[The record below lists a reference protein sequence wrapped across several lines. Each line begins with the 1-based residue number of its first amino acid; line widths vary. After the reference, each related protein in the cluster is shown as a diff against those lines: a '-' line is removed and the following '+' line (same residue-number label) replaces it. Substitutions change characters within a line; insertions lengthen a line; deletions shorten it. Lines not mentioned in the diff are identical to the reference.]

1 MTSDSGSAPTLAF
14 TTGSGSGDS
23 RIAGIGGIRIEGE
36 WLAANAGRGVAG
48 CVSSERAL
56 ATTPSVGGVS
66 CAETGV
72 LESRTEAA
80 TGMVI
85 GDFFG
90 TGDRAFADFLIFE
103 ELPTASRTTSTG
115 RGVETTGTGSGVGVT
130 GGDFAFATDFLRAA
144 TIAGLGVETGT
155 TGGTTGSAAATAGT
169 ADFFGVVLA
178 TDAGVW
184 VGETGEADVPRRG
197 FAAGVAITGGGVGGE
212 FFGACEGEAGEDA
225 TEGGEVGL
233 GGFFTCAKSET
244 GRVRRAMGFARM
256 NRRLVAT
263 HRTAMPNGVTLAGK
277 KLGVLLSG
285 SPDLPPFLHGVRF
298 AAAALA
304 AGCDVYLYCIDD
316 AVPGVGHPE
325 LQQLR
330 PLGLKLYGCAYG
342 AHRRGVPLDDRAT
355 FGGLT
360 VVSDLVAGTDR
371 FISFQ

>member
-1 MTSDSGSAPTLAF
+1 MA
-14 TTGSGSGDS
+14 TGSFP
-23 RIAGIGGIRIEGE
+23 E
-36 WLAANAGRGVAG
+36 
-48 CVSSERAL
+48 
-56 ATTPSVGGVS
+56 
-66 CAETGV
+66 
-72 LESRTEAA
+72 
-80 TGMVI
+80 
-85 GDFFG
+85 
-90 TGDRAFADFLIFE
+90 TGDRGFDVFLIFAE
-103 ELPTASRTTSTG
+103 PAAAG
-115 RGVETTGTGSGVGVT
+115 RIGSEGGGVETTGTGSGVGVT
-130 GGDFAFATDFLRAA
+130 AEAFAFATDFLRAA
-144 TIAGLGVETGT
+144 ATIGLGVETVT
-155 TGGTTGSAAATAGT
+155 LGGTTGTAAAAART
-169 ADFFGVVLA
+169 ADFFGAVLA
-178 TDAGVW
+178 TDAGFW
-184 VGETGEADVPRRG
+184 IGETGEADVPRRG

-212 FFGACEGEAGEDA
+212 FFGECEGEAGEDA

-244 GRVRRAMGFARM
+244 GRVRGAMGFART
-256 NRRLVAT
+256 NRRLVAML
-263 HRTAMPNGVTLAGK
+263 RTAIPNGVTLAGK

-285 SPDLPPFLHGVRF
+285 SPELPPFLHGIRF

-355 FGGLT
+355 FAGLT